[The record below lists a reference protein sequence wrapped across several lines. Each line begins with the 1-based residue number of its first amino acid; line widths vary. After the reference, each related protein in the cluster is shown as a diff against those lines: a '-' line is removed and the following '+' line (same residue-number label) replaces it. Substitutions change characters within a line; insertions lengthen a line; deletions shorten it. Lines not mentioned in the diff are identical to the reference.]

1 MKHRL
6 RSKYVLDWD
15 ALLRSIILLGF
26 IILLIWLIKTEQ
38 LTLYINP
45 KFSGLVEITAYLLIP
60 MLAAH
65 LLTIYQPAAPLH
77 QPHSHGSRWSY
88 LPFIVVLLLAFALPD
103 HILNANLVGTKGLNS
118 QTAAASTTAAYEMSR
133 PLADTLRQAPLIDV
147 TDKDYTEIMNEL
159 QFFTQDY
166 VNKEITMTG
175 FVFKPPGVTP
185 KQFSLVRYVVVCCT
199 ADALPYGILCELEDK
214 AGYEEGAWLTVT
226 GRIQQVPYE
235 DKMVPSIKLT
245 SVKKVPE
252 PKAPYV
258 FPPS

>member
-1 MKHRL
+1 MRHKL

-15 ALLRSIILLGF
+15 ALLRSAILLGF
-26 IILLIWLIKTEQ
+26 IILLIRLIKTEQ

-45 KFSGLVEITAYLLIP
+45 KFSSMLEIAAYLLIP
-60 MLAAH
+60 MLAAQ
-65 LLTIYQPAAPLH
+65 LLTIYRPIAPLH
-77 QPHSHGSRWSY
+77 EPHKHGSRWSY

-103 HILNANLVGTKGLNS
+103 HVLNANLVGTKGLNS
-118 QTAAASTTAAYEMSR
+118 QTAASTMAVYEMSR
-133 PLADTLRQAPLIDV
+133 PLAATLRQAPLIKV

-166 VNKEITMTG
+166 VDKEITMTG
-175 FVFKPPGVTP
+175 FVFTPPGATP

-199 ADALPYGILCELEDK
+199 ADALPYGILCEAEDK
-214 AGYEEGAWLTVT
+214 ADYEEGMWLTVT